1 LELRSIGDIAA
12 TWAIG
17 AEDIEMRKLKIE
29 IIAPNSVNLSHM
41 ISMIENS
48 LQTWKFPS
56 AYGPYG
62 TYSRL
67 DMEVV
72 RADKS
77 AADDVTLVLMEK
89 PDET

>member
-1 LELRSIGDIAA
+1 
-12 TWAIG
+12 
-17 AEDIEMRKLKIE
+17 
-29 IIAPNSVNLSHM
+29 M

-62 TYSRL
+62 TYSKL